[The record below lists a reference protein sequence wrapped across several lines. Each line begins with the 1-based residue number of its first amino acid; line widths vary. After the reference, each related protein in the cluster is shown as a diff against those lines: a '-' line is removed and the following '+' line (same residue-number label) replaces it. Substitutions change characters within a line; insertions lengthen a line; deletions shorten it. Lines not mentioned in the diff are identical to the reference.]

1 MISKAMV
8 AVAMASL
15 FLLRLFSGLERE
27 VILML

>member
-1 MISKAMV
+1 VV

-15 FLLRLFSGLERE
+15 FLLRLFSGQTE